1 MFSYMDILDE
11 DYDVPDE
18 NVDPSVG
25 NARVAT
31 SSGHT
36 EVRAT
41 SFACGKFV
49 GKVFFYSCVTII
61 GSALVKKLSLVLI
74 LT

>member
-1 MFSYMDILDE
+1 MDSALMKE
-11 DYDVPDE
+11 LT
-18 NVDPSVG
+18 VG

-41 SFACGKFV
+41 PFGCGKFV
-49 GKVFFYSCVTII
+49 GKVFFYSCVTVI

-74 LT
+74 LTYLSVF